1 MTTPF
6 RLVDKAAQHWEN
18 RGKTVR
24 GLIKELQSFENDEL
38 MVEISLDGG
47 VTGKPISLVGKQDGK
62 CLLMNI
68 SNE

>member
-1 MTTPF
+1 
-6 RLVDKAAQHWEN
+6 
-18 RGKTVR
+18 
-24 GLIKELQSFENDEL
+24 

-47 VTGKPISLVGKQDGK
+47 VTSKPISLVGKQDGK